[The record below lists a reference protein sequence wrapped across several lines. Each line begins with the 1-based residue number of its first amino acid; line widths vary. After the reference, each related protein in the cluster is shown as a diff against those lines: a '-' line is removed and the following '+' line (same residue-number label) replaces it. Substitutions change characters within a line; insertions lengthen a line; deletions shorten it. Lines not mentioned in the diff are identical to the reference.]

1 MILKK
6 PYGFLIKHFKIINL
20 ILLVPIL
27 YIILKFGDIAG
38 FFRDYVAAKYNT
50 PDTVI
55 AGNYITILTYVN
67 LLFLIIYNLFIYILM
82 KNKKK
87 PTREY
92 ALSAIYYMV
101 LLVLTLIF
109 YNAMTAIETN
119 NIDASGINLVRDI
132 ANFSPLPGYVILFLT
147 FLKFLGFNLKTFS
160 FDNNLDLHVTEDD
173 EAEFEIRVGP
183 DSAVIKKNIVHAL
196 REIKYYLLE
205 NSFVFT
211 CLGVVLLIMISSSI
225 YMHFGVYNKKYSINQ
240 AFALDTFTLSLKD
253 SYITDV
259 DYSGQKIADD
269 TYFLAIEIGILNK
282 SLSTASIDK
291 SNFRIYIGNDII
303 YPSYDRSS
311 RFIDIGKSYEGRGIQ
326 SETSDNYVLVYELSQ
341 KQIKKSYEMRI
352 LSSLTYDTGKLIPK
366 YKIIT
371 VKPQNIIEKKVL
383 GESTLGKKL
392 TLEKTLLKN
401 TQYKLNSI
409 DFVNSYTYKYQHCY
423 GTDDCVE
430 TTNTIS
436 PSQGSVLAVVDD
448 EITYDE
454 NSSYYKNSRRNFYED
469 FTKIKYTY
477 VNGNVSQDLTASL
490 KDVTPS
496 SLKGKKVL
504 EVTSLVKNSQN
515 RSLIIDVRN
524 QEIVIKID
532 N

>member
-1 MILKK
+1 MVLKK

-20 ILLVPIL
+20 ILMVPIL
-27 YIILKFGDIAG
+27 YVVLKFGDIAG

-92 ALSAIYYMV
+92 ALSAIYYIV
-101 LLVLTLIF
+101 LLVLTLLF
-109 YNAMTAIETN
+109 YNTMTSIETN

-173 EAEFEIRVGP
+173 EAEFEIKVGP
-183 DSAVIKKNIVHAL
+183 DSAVIKKNIVHNL
-196 REIKYYLLE
+196 REIKYYILE
-205 NSFVFT
+205 NRFVFT
-211 CLGVVLLIMISSSI
+211 CIGIVLLIMISSSL
-225 YMHFGVYNKKYSINQ
+225 YMHFGVYNKRYSINQ
-240 AFALDTFTLSLKD
+240 AFALDTFTLSLKN
-253 SYITDV
+253 SYISNV
-259 DYSGQKIADD
+259 DYSGKKITDD

-282 SLSTASIDK
+282 SLETASIDK
-291 SNFRIYIGNDII
+291 SNFRIYVGNDII

-311 RFIDIGKSYEGRGIQ
+311 RFVDIGKSYEGRGIQ
-326 SETSDNYVLVYELSQ
+326 SETSNNYVLVYELN
-341 KQIKKSYEMRI
+341 KEQIKKSYEMRI
-352 LSSLTYDTGKLIPK
+352 LSSLTYDAGNLVPK

-371 VKPQNIIEKKVL
+371 IKPQNIVEKNLL
-383 GESTLGKKL
+383 GESEIGKKI

-401 TQYKLNSI
+401 TQYKLSTI
-409 DFVNSYTYKYQHCY
+409 DFVNSYTYKYKYCY
-423 GTDDCVE
+423 GKDDCID

-436 PSQGSVLAVVDD
+436 PSPGNVLAVIED

-454 NSSYYKNSRRNFYED
+454 DSSYYKNSHRNFYED
-469 FTKIKYTY
+469 FTKIKYSYT
-477 VNGNVSQDLTASL
+477 NGNETKELTSSL

-496 SLKGKKVL
+496 SLKGKKIL
-504 EVTSLVKNSQN
+504 EVSSLIKNSKN
-515 RSLIIDVRN
+515 RSLIIIIRN
-524 QEIVIKID
+524 QEIIIKID
-532 N
+532 

>member
-1 MILKK
+1 
-6 PYGFLIKHFKIINL
+6 
-20 ILLVPIL
+20 
-27 YIILKFGDIAG
+27 
-38 FFRDYVAAKYNT
+38 
-50 PDTVI
+50 
-55 AGNYITILTYVN
+55 
-67 LLFLIIYNLFIYILM
+67 
-82 KNKKK
+82 
-87 PTREY
+87 
-92 ALSAIYYMV
+92 
-101 LLVLTLIF
+101 
-109 YNAMTAIETN
+109 
-119 NIDASGINLVRDI
+119 
-132 ANFSPLPGYVILFLT
+132 
-147 FLKFLGFNLKTFS
+147 
-160 FDNNLDLHVTEDD
+160 
-173 EAEFEIRVGP
+173 
-183 DSAVIKKNIVHAL
+183 
-196 REIKYYLLE
+196 
-205 NSFVFT
+205 
-211 CLGVVLLIMISSSI
+211 
-225 YMHFGVYNKKYSINQ
+225 
-240 AFALDTFTLSLKD
+240 
-253 SYITDV
+253 
-259 DYSGQKIADD
+259 
-269 TYFLAIEIGILNK
+269 
-282 SLSTASIDK
+282 
-291 SNFRIYIGNDII
+291 
-303 YPSYDRSS
+303 
-311 RFIDIGKSYEGRGIQ
+311 
-326 SETSDNYVLVYELSQ
+326 
-341 KQIKKSYEMRI
+341 MRI
-352 LSSLTYDTGKLIPK
+352 LSGLTYDTGKLIPK